1 MHAHM
6 YSVVIGFVLMLSA
19 ILKAINILA
28 FSLEIRQYVDTYICA
43 YLGQFSTV
51 FAIGIC
57 TLELFTAMLLQQ
69 KAYRYIA
76 TWLSFLMFS
85 AFTYLTWL
93 NFAYPSELGSIESC
107 GCFGELI
114 HISPKVSFIK
124 CVLLSL
130 ISGFAI
136 YKQLSDKEERCNFRI
151 HFSIRLAWCLLS
163 SIAIPMYSILL
174 MRRVGERVYLMGY
187 CLLCI
192 ITLTIFL
199 YPLRKKIKTCFMIK
213 RHEKRT
219 L

>member
-1 MHAHM
+1 MHAYT
-6 YSVVIGFVLMLSA
+6 YSAVIGFVLMLSA

-43 YLGQFSTV
+43 YPGQFSTV

-57 TLELFTAMLLQQ
+57 ILELFTAMLLQQ

-76 TWLSFLMFS
+76 TWFSFLMFL

-114 HISPKVSFIK
+114 HITPKASFIK

-136 YKQLSDKEERCNFRI
+136 YRQVSDKKERCRFRM
-151 HFSIRLAWCLLS
+151 HFSIFLTWCLLS

-174 MRRVGERVYLMGY
+174 MRRVGESVYLMGY
-187 CLLCI
+187 CFLCVI
-192 ITLTIFL
+192 ILTNFL
-199 YPLRKKIKTCFMIK
+199 YPHRKKLRNYSLIKK
-213 RHEKRT
+213 HEK
-219 L
+219 